1 MQVRLAQ
8 AREDLVRARNA
19 NALSERALRNLLGL
33 EGGEFTVADSAPA
46 VAAPVEDLNSEI
58 SNLKFAARPEL
69 AAIRQAQ
76 QAAEAQV
83 RQAKAGY
90 RPRVSAFGSLDYDQ
104 GWVTGGDGKSYTA
117 GVMAQWDLWDGKLTR
132 GRVSEAQANLEA
144 LREEERKLRLA
155 IDFEVEQA
163 RLQLKE
169 ATERLAVTEASVA
182 QAQESVELTRSR
194 FEQGLM
200 ISTQLIDAETALIAA
215 RVRRA
220 ESEGDQRIA
229 IAALR
234 KALGL
239 PQLNSTR

>member
-1 MQVRLAQ
+1 MV
-8 AREDLVRARNA
+8 
-19 NALSERALRNLLGL
+19 
-33 EGGEFTVADSAPA
+33 
-46 VAAPVEDLNSEI
+46 
-58 SNLKFAARPEL
+58 
-69 AAIRQAQ
+69 
-76 QAAEAQV
+76 
-83 RQAKAGY
+83 
-90 RPRVSAFGSLDYDQ
+90 
-104 GWVTGGDGKSYTA
+104 
-117 GVMAQWDLWDGKLTR
+117 QWNLWDGKLTR
-132 GRVSEAQANLEA
+132 GRVSEAQANLDA

-169 ATERLAVTEASVA
+169 AAERLAVTEAAVA
-182 QAQESVELTRSR
+182 QAHESAELTRAR
-194 FEQGLM
+194 FEEGLM

-239 PQLNSTR
+239 PQLNSAP